1 MANRLQKGALNDACR
16 RVAEQVLWTPS
27 GTSAD
32 LLETLAS
39 KFQEIAERH
48 DEFIIGQEEDP
59 NVITRA
65 VSYMGDVHAVPM
77 SSSVSTQWFDA
88 VLSCLVEL
96 AVPNAV
102 VSQRSLPF
110 FDDVRRGIETAE
122 ADASN

>member
-16 RVAEQVLWTPS
+16 RVAEQILWTPA

-32 LLETLAS
+32 LVETLAG

-48 DEFIIGQEEDP
+48 DKFIIGQEEDP

-65 VSYMGDVHAVPM
+65 VSYMADVHAVPM
-77 SSSVSTQWFDA
+77 SVSRSMQWFDA

-96 AVPNAV
+96 AVPNSV
-102 VSQRSLPF
+102 VSEGSLPF

-122 ADASN
+122 ADAKN